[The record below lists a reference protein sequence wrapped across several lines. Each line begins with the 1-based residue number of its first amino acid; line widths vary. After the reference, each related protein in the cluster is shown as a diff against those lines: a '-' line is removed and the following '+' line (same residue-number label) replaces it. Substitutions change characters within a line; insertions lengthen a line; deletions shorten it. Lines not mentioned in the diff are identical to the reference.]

1 MNRDLYAELRDEFE
15 DLLDR
20 ILETRGDKRERL
32 AAKARKIAD
41 KMVAV
46 ELAA

>member
-20 ILETRGDKRERL
+20 ITETDGKAQSRL
-32 AAKARKIAD
+32 AAKASRIAD
-41 KMVAV
+41 KMVAM
-46 ELAA
+46 ELTD